1 MDVNVIIQVIAS
13 IFTVIITAI
22 LSPLISNYYIKR
34 KFRNMQ
40 YLIDSHQILQYLAE
54 NFKNKFVEPT
64 IQENLFLVMT
74 GIKTNY
80 NSIGL
85 YIELKNLL
93 GENFN
98 WEIIKNAKPH
108 LKFDNEKKI
117 YVRLRRFQIIFM
129 NFSLISS
136 FILVIMGFLLLM
148 YFSQFEINNFSET
161 LLGYILIFPI
171 FLLAYFLISSVQS
184 IVSANIIKK
193 KIDKLGS

>member
-1 MDVNVIIQVIAS
+1 MGKI
-13 IFTVIITAI
+13 TV
-22 LSPLISNYYIKR
+22 
-34 KFRNMQ
+34 
-40 YLIDSHQILQYLAE
+40 LQYLAE

-80 NSIGL
+80 NSIDS
-85 YIELKNLL
+85 YIKLKNLL

-129 NFSLISS
+129 NFSLITS

-161 LLGYILIFPI
+161 LLGYILMFPI
-171 FLLAYFLISSVQS
+171 ILLAYFLISSVQS

>member
-1 MDVNVIIQVIAS
+1 MDVNVIIQVVAS

-40 YLIDSHQILQYLAE
+40 YLIDSHQVLQNLPE
-54 NFKNKFVEPT
+54 NFKDKFVDPT

-80 NSIGL
+80 NSIDS
-85 YIELKNLL
+85 YIELRDLL

-108 LKFDNEKKI
+108 LKFNNEKKI
-117 YVRLRRFQIIFM
+117 YVKLRRFQIIFM

-136 FILVIMGFLLLM
+136 FILVIIGFLILM

-161 LLGYILIFPI
+161 LLQYILMFPF

-193 KIDKLGS
+193 KIEKMES